1 MSAPLKR
8 RIRGR
13 LIAFT
18 ADPSILSG
26 MDAGFENT
34 TVISDC
40 DMVLATDLDGTFLG
54 GSLSNRRRLYDWL
67 RDQRQRVGLIFVTG
81 RDPAFIADLC
91 ASGDIPAPE
100 YVIGDVG
107 TTIARFTDGAVQPIA
122 ALEAPIIQAWQGKSD
137 EVRARLNGI
146 RGLWPQKTP
155 FRHRLS
161 YQYDKRF
168 DPESLSVLGEAGVDI
183 LISHG
188 CFVDILPQGV
198 SKGPSLLRLITHLGL
213 PADRVLVAGDTLN
226 DLSMFQT
233 GLHGAVVGGAEAD
246 LLDATRNLPR
256 AYQCRS
262 EGAGGI
268 LEAIRA
274 HSLFH
279 PSPEVMT

>member
-1 MSAPLKR
+1 
-8 RIRGR
+8 
-13 LIAFT
+13 
-18 ADPSILSG
+18 
-26 MDAGFENT
+26 MDAGLQNT

-54 GSLSNRRRLYDWL
+54 GSLSNRQKLYDWL
-67 RDQRQRVGLIFVTG
+67 RLRRERIKLIFVTG

-91 ASGDIPAPE
+91 ASGEIPAPE

-107 TTIARFTDGAVQPIA
+107 TTIARFTNGTVQPIA
-122 ALEAPIIQAWQGKSD
+122 ALEAPIVRTWRGKAD
-137 EVRARLNGI
+137 LVRARLHDI
-146 RGLWPQKTP
+146 RGLWLQETP

-161 YQYDKRF
+161 YQYDERF
-168 DPESLSVLGEAGVDI
+168 DPETLSVLDGAGVDI

-198 SKGPSLLRLITHLGL
+198 SKGPSLLRLIAHLGL
-213 PADRVLVAGDTLN
+213 PAQRVLVAGDTLN

-246 LLDATRNLPR
+246 LLDATRHLPR
-256 AYQCRS
+256 AYRCRF

-274 HSLFH
+274 HSLFQS
-279 PSPEVMT
+279 SPEVTE